1 MTEKATPLDLTALRQ
16 HMLGQMGVG
25 LWASQKGRVYELP
38 PVVAD
43 RLSVSAR
50 FWQMD
55 SSVQSGKANPDTVQ
69 GVESGLQAGLSSTKG
84 GLGGALNDEIEKGLS
99 DGLHKGLKQ
108 NPSLSTHDDTKNP
121 NFSQNPQAPSI
132 YGQAQTSQ
140 SMPHQRAE
148 VSRAL
153 GQVPSQSTRP
163 AINVPKYLQGLS
175 VKAAAFEYWG
185 LRYGAWLLLADA
197 SHMDT
202 AARGVW
208 QSLAEA
214 LKKQSDKT
222 VALRLKYPLVVN
234 DYPEYQHYEQGH
246 HALLGFFL
254 RLCADGIGQDEP
266 PFSVLCLTPFGERV
280 DFGGLLT
287 YKKDAPSLRQMWET
301 PEYKKQLWQM
311 LHGVG

>member
-1 MTEKATPLDLTALRQ
+1 MTEKTTPLDLTALHQ
-16 HMLGQMGVG
+16 HMLRQMGVG
-25 LWASQKGRVYELP
+25 LWASQKGRVYDLP

-43 RLSVSAR
+43 RFSASAGFWREQAPKNAGEQMEVVSDLKSGGAEGA
-50 FWQMD
+50 FGGGLTSTIKISNQPIAQNSSQLIDDQATDGSSLIGQMPA
-55 SSVQSGKANPDTVQ
+55 K
-69 GVESGLQAGLSSTKG
+69 GLSSAIQG
-84 GLGGALNDEIEKGLS
+84 GHSADFGG
-99 DGLHKGLKQ
+99 
-108 NPSLSTHDDTKNP
+108 
-121 NFSQNPQAPSI
+121 
-132 YGQAQTSQ
+132 
-140 SMPHQRAE
+140 
-148 VSRAL
+148 V
-153 GQVPSQSTRP
+153 RP
-163 AINVPKYLQGLS
+163 AINTPKYLQGLS
-175 VKAAAFEYWG
+175 VKEAAFEYWG
-185 LRYGAWLLLADA
+185 LRYGAWLLLVDA

-254 RLCADGIGQDEP
+254 RLCADGVGQDEP
-266 PFSVLCLTPFGERV
+266 PFSVLCLTPLSERV
-280 DFGGLLT
+280 DFGELLV

-311 LHGVG
+311 LHAVV